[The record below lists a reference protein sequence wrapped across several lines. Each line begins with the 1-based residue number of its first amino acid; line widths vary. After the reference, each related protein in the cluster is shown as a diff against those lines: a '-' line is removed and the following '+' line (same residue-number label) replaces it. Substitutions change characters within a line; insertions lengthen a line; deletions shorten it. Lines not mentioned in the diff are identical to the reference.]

1 MTHRIARKLHRGR
14 WFSRHARELLEGQFG
29 GEAGVVAVAAT
40 NCIEARELLAK
51 GVIEDALGLS
61 FENRKD
67 FLDERGQREDVFAEK
82 IHGGDYEGRSM
93 NYEG

>member
-1 MTHRIARKLHRGR
+1 M
-14 WFSRHARELLEGQFG
+14 
-29 GEAGVVAVAAT
+29 VAVAAA
-40 NCIEARELLAK
+40 NRVEARQLLAK
-51 GVIEDALGLS
+51 DIIEDALGLG

-67 FLDERGQREDVFAEK
+67 FLDERGQRHDVFAEK